1 MKRFLPYFALL
12 RDVKFKFAAGLLAG
26 FIYALASGAGI
37 PVMVNL
43 TFPIIFGNS
52 GKFVE
57 VQQKMEAEVG
67 EERAREWLTQ
77 AFPEEYEKLE
87 RTRRVR
93 KWFDDRFG
101 EERAGKV
108 LLLTTVALI
117 PLMAV
122 VRGIAGF
129 LNVYWITVSG
139 LHVLVELQGRAYRK
153 LQQLPLA
160 FFSGGRSGD
169 ILNRVMG
176 DASVLQS
183 VVTTVGNDLIR
194 QPFTLVAV
202 IGFLAIDAVKN
213 GNSFFLLASLVS
225 LPIIVM
231 PIRLIGKRLMGRAA
245 GMQEQ
250 ASENLSILSET
261 LGATREIRAFNLQDL
276 MTRRFIDGIRQLN
289 RLQLKV
295 VRYRYVSP
303 PMIEV
308 VAATVVAAALGYGA
322 TRDFEL
328 ERFIAIVVALYMSYE
343 PIKKLAGVH
352 ARLKVGE
359 VSLNRLEK
367 ILKAEDTMP
376 DPEHPVALGKVAGTL
391 RFEDVSFAYDGQPAL
406 RDVNVEIP
414 AGQIV
419 ALVGPS
425 GAGKTTFA
433 SLVPRFFDP
442 NEGRVMLDG
451 VDLRDVL
458 IKELRDRITLVPQD
472 AILLAGSV
480 ADNIR
485 LGRTGASDAE
495 VVRAAQQA
503 NADEFIRA
511 KELGYDTQ
519 VGERGVQLSG
529 GQKQRI
535 SIARAFLKDSPV
547 LILDE
552 ATASLDSES
561 EAQIQQELG
570 ILAQGRTTLI
580 IAHRFS
586 SIRIADRV
594 LVFDGGRI
602 VGDGSFDELASSH
615 ELFQSLLKR
624 QQG

>member
-12 RDVKFKFAAGLLAG
+12 RDVKFKFAAGLVAG
-26 FIYALASGAGI
+26 FVYALASGAGI

-43 TFPIIFGNS
+43 TFPIIFGDS
-52 GKFVE
+52 GKIVE
-57 VQQKMEAEVG
+57 VQERMEAEVG
-67 EERAREWLTQ
+67 EERAREWISE
-77 AFPEEYEKLE
+77 AFPEEWEKQR
-87 RTRRVR
+87 RTREVR
-93 KWFDDRFG
+93 QWFDERFG
-101 EERAGKV
+101 EERAGRV
-108 LLLTTVALI
+108 LLITTVAML

-122 VRGIAGF
+122 IRGVAGF

-176 DASVLQS
+176 DASILQS
-183 VVTTVGNDLIR
+183 VITTVGNDLIR
-194 QPFTLVAV
+194 QPFTLIAV
-202 IGFLAIDAVKN
+202 ISFLAVDAARN
-213 GNSFFLLASLVS
+213 SNSFFLLASLVS

-231 PIRLIGKRLMGRAA
+231 PIRVIGKRLMGRAA

-276 MTRRFIDGIRQLN
+276 MTRRFVDGIRQLN

-308 VAATVVAAALGYGA
+308 VAASVVAAALAYGA
-322 TRDFEL
+322 TREFEL

-359 VSLNRLEK
+359 VSLNRIEK
-367 ILKAEDTMP
+367 ILKAEDSMP
-376 DPEHPVALGKVAGTL
+376 DPEHPVKLGKVKGSL
-391 RFEDVSFAYDGQPAL
+391 RFEDVSFSYDGQPAL
-406 RDVNVEIP
+406 KDVNIEIP
-414 AGQIV
+414 AGQVV

-442 NEGRVMLDG
+442 NEGRVSLDG
-451 VDLRDVL
+451 VDLRDV
-458 IKELRDRITLVPQD
+458 KVKDLRDQITLVPQD

-485 LGRTGASDAE
+485 LGRIDASDAD
-495 VVRAAQQA
+495 VVQAARQA
-503 NADEFIRA
+503 NADEFIRS
-511 KELGYDTQ
+511 KDKGYDTQ

-547 LILDE
+547 LVLDE

-561 EAQIQQELG
+561 EAQIQHELG
-570 ILAQGRTTLI
+570 TLTQGRTTLI
-580 IAHRFS
+580 VAHRFS

-594 LVFDGGRI
+594 LVFDRGRI
-602 VGDGSFDELASSH
+602 VGDGTFDELAKSH